1 MATENAEMTKR
12 GEEGGV
18 VGELRI
24 MNSAAAGSA
33 PRPTTGADLILP
45 RREAVGVY
53 RFTAWMA
60 RNTFSGVK
68 GNSFKRA
75 PVAL

>member
-1 MATENAEMTKR
+1 MTKR
-12 GEEGGV
+12 GEEGGRRRRIKNYEFGRRR
-18 VGELRI
+18 VG
-24 MNSAAAGSA
+24 A
-33 PRPTTGADLILP
+33 RPTTEADLILP

-68 GNSFKRA
+68 GNSFNLA